1 MSSHLVSEAVRIHV
15 CGDSVAQKQSLWAT
29 ELRVLGRRVMSD
41 LDGEWESGF
50 WANFSDEM
58 NTVNGA
64 ARLS

>member
-1 MSSHLVSEAVRIHV
+1 
-15 CGDSVAQKQSLWAT
+15 
-29 ELRVLGRRVMSD
+29 MSD